1 MFLTCTNA
9 ALRNFKKIPCSWSS
23 LSKDEPEFDFS
34 TSLPVPFMC
43 LQSVAAGL
51 SETLVVF
58 VSSVS
63 VAYCARGMCLSM
75 MSACC
80 VLPVPNK
87 GLCSV
92 FSKQHR
98 KHDMG
103 KDDSGLSTEI
113 INRALQG
120 KKSSTHNCAQILAT
134 YLYSLCPSLIEHFPC
149 LSNPAFI
156 LLANGHHSAYIRYS
170 APKAWKNTQQD
181 EIYAVTLC
189 YKSLLHGQ
197 SKALKS

>member
-1 MFLTCTNA
+1 MFKYP
-9 ALRNFKKIPCSWSS
+9 ALGVVWASVNPNLISLLLSLCHPCVYS
-23 LSKDEPEFDFS
+23 LS
-34 TSLPVPFMC
+34 
-43 LQSVAAGL
+43 AGL
-51 SETLVVF
+51 SETLVVC

-63 VAYCARGMCLSM
+63 VAYCAWGVCLSM
-75 MSACC
+75 MSVCC

-103 KDDSGLSTEI
+103 KDDGGLYTEI

-120 KKSSTHNCAQILAT
+120 KKSSTQNCAQILST
-134 YLYSLCPSLIEHFPC
+134 YLYPLSPSLIEHCLC

-156 LLANGHHSAYIRYS
+156 LLTNGHHSAYIHYS
-170 APKAWKNTQQD
+170 ASKAWKNRRWD
-181 EIYAVTLC
+181 LC
-189 YKSLLHGQ
+189 
-197 SKALKS
+197 A